1 MKRFN
6 AIASLM
12 LFAGIILSGCNNGI
26 DYVIHGEGEGETVY
40 VDVPGETITEYIE
53 VEVPGDTEYGE
64 IWVDSF
70 VQPQSVDGVDIL
82 WVIDTSGSMGQY
94 RDELLAGIEAMMG
107 ALPSSGWRLAM
118 TSNDPSKASVE
129 SQFPLV
135 PGDDAEDARDMFD
148 AMGNG
153 HREEGLDAT
162 YEYLVNNT
170 YAQTWLRPDAA
181 LLVVQVSDEEDQ
193 SDDHFSDVDDFKS
206 WYGSQ
211 RGGSV
216 FFSSI
221 VTHDSSV
228 SVCDWTTSPVN
239 VGDRYMDV
247 TNFFSGVIVDI
258 CSDDWSPGV
267 TDASNR
273 IDPYEEL
280 ELTYVTSHEDT
291 MRVFW
296 NGVLNWDWYYDP
308 SDNTVYFTITPDA
321 NVLVEVAYHYD
332 PDDPY
337 GTGADTG
344 DTGDTGL

>member
-1 MKRFN
+1 
-6 AIASLM
+6 
-12 LFAGIILSGCNNGI
+12 
-26 DYVIHGEGEGETVY
+26 
-40 VDVPGETITEYIE
+40 
-53 VEVPGDTEYGE
+53 
-64 IWVDSF
+64 
-70 VQPQSVDGVDIL
+70 
-82 WVIDTSGSMGQY
+82 
-94 RDELLAGIEAMMG
+94 
-107 ALPSSGWRLAM
+107 
-118 TSNDPSKASVE
+118 
-129 SQFPLV
+129 
-135 PGDDAEDARDMFD
+135 
-148 AMGNG
+148 
-153 HREEGLDAT
+153 
-162 YEYLVNNT
+162 
-170 YAQTWLRPDAA
+170 
-181 LLVVQVSDEEDQ
+181 
-193 SDDHFSDVDDFKS
+193 
-206 WYGSQ
+206 
-211 RGGSV
+211 
-216 FFSSI
+216 
-221 VTHDSSV
+221 
-228 SVCDWTTSPVN
+228 
-239 VGDRYMDV
+239 MDV